1 MRRRKWGKKGRNE
14 ATDKYNSFQA
24 YLEDLEDLLDIRKA
38 KEEDTDAPS
47 LSLSEV
53 ERELGLG

>member
-1 MRRRKWGKKGRNE
+1 ME
-14 ATDKYNSFQA
+14 DHPTEEYESFHT

-47 LSLSEV
+47 LSLAVV
-53 ERELGLG
+53 ERELGLDRAIIR

>member
-1 MRRRKWGKKGRNE
+1 M
-14 ATDKYNSFQA
+14 DKYNRLHA

-53 ERELGLG
+53 ERELGLD